1 MKESGGLG
9 RAGGVANHR
18 MQWVGSLVI
27 AAIAI
32 MLLPAAATSQPVERA
47 PKWAPH
53 IDVEGKAG
61 TKRNLGE
68 ADLFVPLA
76 QDGTTLLF
84 TSLRTRMDDSDGL
97 EGNFGLG
104 LRHMLESGW
113 NLGTYAYFD
122 RRKSELDN
130 YFSQVTLGFEA
141 LSLDWDLRA
150 NAYLPQGRRSHQV
163 DALNTAEVSGTSVIF
178 RGGEERS
185 LSGFDAEIGWRLP
198 FFDSEAAQQLR
209 LYAGGYRFTGDSDAV
224 PDVQG
229 PRLRAEMVFD
239 AVPGLWDGARLALG
253 AEWQHDDPRGSQGF
267 LSARLR
273 IPLQSFGRS
282 ASQLTPMER
291 RMADPVVRDI
301 DIVSRS
307 GAFGAPETAT
317 QTANGGSLTVLN
329 SASTSG
335 ANLATAVAN
344 AGNNSTVLLS
354 GTFNTTNTV
363 SLATGQT
370 LTGAVTVRNA
380 SGRLATVSTG
390 AAVNG
395 SNLGSGTVQVNSG
408 GTLSGLTVTNAYS
421 GGTGGRA
428 VIVADGSTNVTIA
441 NNTITVT
448 QSGANAA
455 VALGIGQNT
464 SVTVRGNTLTA
475 TGSGAATTMTA
486 LGANNPNTT
495 LTVTNNT
502 ISASGGGTANN
513 MVWVDTG
520 TTINAGSTGNIRG
533 SGACNGTPASGRVAF
548 TDGTACQ

>member
-1 MKESGGLG
+1 M
-9 RAGGVANHR
+9 AYHR
-18 MQWVGSLVI
+18 MQRRVGGLAVAAMAVMSLS
-27 AAIAI
+27 ATALAQ
-32 MLLPAAATSQPVERA
+32 PAERA
-47 PKWAPH
+47 PKWGPH

-68 ADLFVPLA
+68 ADLFIPLA

-113 NLGTYAYFD
+113 NLGAYGYFD
-122 RRKSELDN
+122 RRRTEWDN
-130 YFSQVTLGFEA
+130 YFSQVTLGVEA

-185 LSGFDAEIGWRLP
+185 LSGFDAEVGWRLP

-209 LYAGGYRFTGDSDAV
+209 LYAGGYRFTSDAV

-239 AVPGLWDGARLALG
+239 EVPGLWDGARLALG

-273 IPLQSFGRS
+273 IPLQSFGKS
-282 ASQLTPMER
+282 ASRLTPMER
-291 RMADPVVRDI
+291 RMADPVMRDI
-301 DIVSRS
+301 DIVSQS
-307 GAFGAPETAT
+307 GTFGAPETAT
-317 QTANGGSLTVLN
+317 QTADGGSLTVLN
-329 SASTSG
+329 STSTSG
-335 ANLATAVAN
+335 AGLATAVTN

-354 GTFNTTNTV
+354 GTFQTTSTV

-370 LTGAVTVRNA
+370 LTGAVTVRSA

-390 AAVNG
+390 ATVNG
-395 SNLGSGTVQVNSG
+395 GNLASTVQVNAG
-408 GTLSGLTVTNAYS
+408 GTLSNLTVTNAFS

-428 VIVADGSTNVTIA
+428 VLVADGSTNVTIA
-441 NNTITVT
+441 NNTITAT
-448 QSGANAA
+448 QSGANAG

-475 TGSGAATTMTA
+475 TGSGTATTMTA
-486 LGANNPNTT
+486 LGANNTNTT
-495 LTVTNNT
+495 LTVVNNT

-520 TTINAGSTGNIRG
+520 TTINAGSTGNTRG
-533 SGACNGTPASGRVAF
+533 SGVCNGTPASGSVGF

>member
-1 MKESGGLG
+1 M
-9 RAGGVANHR
+9 AA
-18 MQWVGSLVI
+18 MSLS
-27 AAIAI
+27 
-32 MLLPAAATSQPVERA
+32 ATALAQPDST
-47 PKWAPH
+47 PKWGPH

-61 TKRNLGE
+61 TRRNLGE
-68 ADLFVPLA
+68 ADLFIPVA

-122 RRKSELDN
+122 RRRTEWDN
-130 YFSQVTLGFEA
+130 YFSQVTLGLEA

-150 NAYLPQGRRSHQV
+150 NAYLPQGRRGHQV

-185 LSGFDAEIGWRLP
+185 LSGFDAEVGWRLP

-273 IPLQSFGRS
+273 IPLQVYGKS
-282 ASQLTPMER
+282 ASTLTPMER

-301 DIVSRS
+301 DVVSQS
-307 GAFGAPETAT
+307 GTFGAPETVT

-344 AGNNSTVLLS
+344 AGSNSTVLLS

-370 LTGAVTVRNA
+370 LTGAVTVRSA
-380 SGRLATVSTG
+380 SGRLASVSTG
-390 AAVNG
+390 ATVNA
-395 SNLGSGTVQVNSG
+395 SNLGSTVQVNSG
-408 GTLSGLTVTNAYS
+408 GTVSNLTVTNAFS

-428 VIVADGSTNVTIA
+428 VLVADGVSNATIS

-448 QSGANAA
+448 QSGANGG
-455 VALGIGQNT
+455 VALLLGNNV
-464 SVTVRGNTLTA
+464 SAVVRGNTLTA
-475 TGSGAATTMTA
+475 TGSGAATTITA
-486 LGANNPNTT
+486 LSANTGSPTITVANNS
-495 LTVTNNT
+495 
-502 ISASGGGTANN
+502 ISASGGTTNN
-513 MVWVDTG
+513 MVWVGAG
-520 TTINAGSTGNIRG
+520 TVINAGSTGNIRG
-533 SGACNGTPASGRVAF
+533 SGACNGTPASGSVAF

>member
-1 MKESGGLG
+1 
-9 RAGGVANHR
+9 
-18 MQWVGSLVI
+18 
-27 AAIAI
+27 
-32 MLLPAAATSQPVERA
+32 MLPTLLAAALAQNAPP

-122 RRKSELDN
+122 RRKTEWDN
-130 YFSQVTLGFEA
+130 YFSQVTLGLEA

-163 DALNTAEVSGTSVIF
+163 DALNTAEVSGASVIF
-178 RGGEERS
+178 RGGEEHS
-185 LSGFDAEIGWRLP
+185 LNGFDAEIGWRLP

-209 LYAGGYRFTGDSDAV
+209 LYAGGYRFTSDNDAV

-239 AVPGLWDGARLALG
+239 EVPGLWDGARLSLG

-282 ASQLTPMER
+282 ASRLTPMER

-301 DIVSRS
+301 DIVSQA
-307 GAFGAPETAT
+307 GTFGAPETVT
-317 QTANGGSLTVLN
+317 QTANGSSLTVLN

-335 ANLATAVAN
+335 ANLATAVTN
-344 AGNNSTVLLS
+344 AGSNSTVLLS

-370 LTGAVTVRNA
+370 LTGSVTVRNA

-390 AAVNG
+390 ATVNA
-395 SNLGSGTVQVNSG
+395 SNLGSTIQVNTG
-408 GTLSGLTVTNAYS
+408 GTLSNLTVTNAFS

-428 VIVADGSTNVTIA
+428 VLVADGVSNATIS

-448 QSGANAA
+448 QSGANGG
-455 VALGIGQNT
+455 VALVLGNNV
-464 SVTVRGNTLTA
+464 SAVVRGNTLTA
-475 TGSGAATTMTA
+475 TGSGTATTMTA
-486 LGANNPNTT
+486 LGANVGSPTI
-495 LTVTNNT
+495 TVVNNS
-502 ISASGGGTANN
+502 ISASGGTANN
-513 MVWVDTG
+513 MVLVGAG
-520 TTINAGSTGNIRG
+520 TVINAGSTGNIRG
-533 SGACNGTPASGRVAF
+533 SGDCNGTPASGSIGF
-548 TDGTACQ
+548 TNGTTCP

>member
-9 RAGGVANHR
+9 RAGGVAHHR

-27 AAIAI
+27 AAMAI
-32 MLLPAAATSQPVERA
+32 MLLPAAATGQTAERA

-84 TSLRTRMDDSDGL
+84 SSLRTRMDDGDGL

-104 LRHMLESGW
+104 LRHMLDSGW

-122 RRKSELDN
+122 RRKSELEN
-130 YFSQVTLGFEA
+130 YFSQVTLGLEA

-163 DALNTAEVSGTSVIF
+163 DALNTAEVSGTSVVF

-185 LSGFDAEIGWRLP
+185 LSGFDGEIGWRLP

-209 LYAGGYRFTGDSDAV
+209 FYAGGYRFTSDNDAV

-239 AVPGLWDGARLALG
+239 EVPGLWDGARLSLG

-273 IPLQSFGRS
+273 IPLQSFGRT
-282 ASQLTPMER
+282 ASRLTPMER

-301 DIVSRS
+301 DIVSRA
-307 GAFGAPETAT
+307 GTFGAPETVT

-335 ANLATAVAN
+335 ANLATAVTN
-344 AGNNSTVLLS
+344 AGSNSTVLLS

-390 AAVNG
+390 ATVNA
-395 SNLGSGTVQVNSG
+395 SNLASTVVVNSNGTVSN
-408 GTLSGLTVTNAYS
+408 LTVTNAFS

-428 VIVADGSTNVTIA
+428 VLVADGVSNATIS

-448 QSGANAA
+448 QSGANGG
-455 VALGIGQNT
+455 VALVLGNNV
-464 SVTVRGNTLTA
+464 SAVVRGNTLTA
-475 TGSGAATTMTA
+475 TGSGAATTITA
-486 LGANNPNTT
+486 LAANVGSPTITVANNS
-495 LTVTNNT
+495 
-502 ISASGGGTANN
+502 ISASGGTTNN
-513 MVWVDTG
+513 MVLVGAG
-520 TTINAGSTGNIRG
+520 TVINAGSTGNIRG
-533 SGACNGTPASGRVAF
+533 SGDCNGTPASGSIGF
-548 TDGTACQ
+548 TNGTTCP

>member
-1 MKESGGLG
+1 
-9 RAGGVANHR
+9 
-18 MQWVGSLVI
+18 MQWVGSLAI

-32 MLLPAAATSQPVERA
+32 MLLPAAATSQPAERA
-47 PKWAPH
+47 PKWTPH
-53 IDVEGKAG
+53 IDVEGKTG

-113 NLGTYAYFD
+113 NLGAYAYFD
-122 RRKSELDN
+122 RRKSELEN

-163 DALNTAEVSGTSVIF
+163 DALNTAEVSGTNVIF

-209 LYAGGYRFTGDSDAV
+209 LYAGGYRFTGDDDAV

-239 AVPGLWDGARLALG
+239 AVPGLWDGARLSLG

-282 ASQLTPMER
+282 ASQLMPMER

-335 ANLATAVAN
+335 ANLATAVTN

-370 LTGAVTVRNA
+370 LTGAVTVRSA
-380 SGRLATVSTG
+380 SGRLASVSTG
-390 AAVNG
+390 ATVNA
-395 SNLGSGTVQVNSG
+395 SNLGSTVQVNSG
-408 GTLSGLTVTNAYS
+408 GTVSNLTVTNAFS

-428 VIVADGSTNVTIA
+428 VLVADGVSNATIS

-448 QSGANAA
+448 QSGANGG
-455 VALGIGQNT
+455 VALTLGNNV
-464 SVTVRGNTLTA
+464 SAVVRGNTLTA
-475 TGSGAATTMTA
+475 TGSGAATTITA
-486 LGANNPNTT
+486 LAANVGSPSITVANNS
-495 LTVTNNT
+495 
-502 ISASGGGTANN
+502 ISASGGTTNN
-513 MVWVDTG
+513 MVWVGAG
-520 TTINAGSTGNIRG
+520 TVINAGSTGNIRG
-533 SGACNGTPASGRVAF
+533 SGACNGTPASGSIGF
-548 TDGTACQ
+548 TNGTTCP

>member
-1 MKESGGLG
+1 MRESGGLG
-9 RAGGVANHR
+9 RAGGVAYHR
-18 MQWVGSLVI
+18 MQRSVGGFAV
-27 AAIAI
+27 AAMAI
-32 MLLPAAATSQPVERA
+32 MLLPAVATGQPAERA
-47 PKWAPH
+47 PKWGPH

-104 LRHMLESGW
+104 LRHMLDSGW

-122 RRKSELDN
+122 RRKSELEN
-130 YFSQVTLGFEA
+130 YFSQVTLGLEA

-209 LYAGGYRFTGDSDAV
+209 LYAGGYRFTGDDDAV

-273 IPLQSFGRS
+273 IPLQSFGKT
-282 ASQLTPMER
+282 ASRLTPMER

-301 DIVSRS
+301 DIVSQA
-307 GAFGAPETAT
+307 GTFGAPETVT

-335 ANLATAVAN
+335 ANLATAVTN
-344 AGNNSTVLLS
+344 AGSNSTVLLS

-390 AAVNG
+390 ATINA
-395 SNLGSGTVQVNSG
+395 SNLGSTVQVNTG
-408 GTLSGLTVTNAYS
+408 GTVSNLTVTNAFS

-428 VIVADGSTNVTIA
+428 VLVADGVSNATIS

-448 QSGANAA
+448 QSGANGAA
-455 VALGIGQNT
+455 ALVLGNNV
-464 SVTVRGNTLTA
+464 SAVVRGNTLTA
-475 TGSGAATTMTA
+475 TGSGAATTITA
-486 LGANNPNTT
+486 LAANVGSPTI
-495 LTVTNNT
+495 TVADNS
-502 ISASGGGTANN
+502 ISASGGTTNNIVLVGAGT
-513 MVWVDTG
+513 V
-520 TTINAGSTGNIRG
+520 INAGSTGNIRG
-533 SGACNGTPASGRVAF
+533 SGDCSGTPASGRVAF

>member
-1 MKESGGLG
+1 MRESGGLG
-9 RAGGVANHR
+9 RAGGVAYHR
-18 MQWVGSLVI
+18 MQWVGSLAI

-32 MLLPAAATSQPVERA
+32 MLLPAAATSQPAERA
-47 PKWAPH
+47 PKWTPH
-53 IDVEGKAG
+53 IDVEGKTG

-113 NLGTYAYFD
+113 NLGAYAYFD
-122 RRKSELDN
+122 RRKSELEN

-163 DALNTAEVSGTSVIF
+163 DALNTAEVSGTNVIF

-209 LYAGGYRFTGDSDAV
+209 LYAGGYRFTGDDDAV

-239 AVPGLWDGARLALG
+239 AVPGLWDGARLSLG

-282 ASQLTPMER
+282 ASQLMPMER

-335 ANLATAVAN
+335 ANLATAVTN

-370 LTGAVTVRNA
+370 LTGAVTVRSA
-380 SGRLATVSTG
+380 SGRLASVSTG
-390 AAVNG
+390 ATVNA
-395 SNLGSGTVQVNSG
+395 SNLGSTVQVNSG
-408 GTLSGLTVTNAYS
+408 GTVSNLTVTNAFS

-428 VIVADGSTNVTIA
+428 VLVADGVSNATIS

-448 QSGANAA
+448 QSGANGG
-455 VALGIGQNT
+455 VALTLGNNV
-464 SVTVRGNTLTA
+464 SAVVRGNTLTA
-475 TGSGAATTMTA
+475 TGSGAATTITA
-486 LGANNPNTT
+486 LAANVGSPSITVANNS
-495 LTVTNNT
+495 
-502 ISASGGGTANN
+502 ISASGGTTNN
-513 MVWVDTG
+513 MVWVGAG
-520 TTINAGSTGNIRG
+520 TVINAGSTGNIRG
-533 SGACNGTPASGRVAF
+533 SGACNGTPASGSIGF
-548 TDGTACQ
+548 TNGTTCP